1 MVSRDELV
9 EAGARAWHVDSW
21 KIDGDA
27 VVAIIDAVEPLIRA
41 DERAAL
47 LADLITQVEALR
59 AIYASH
65 GAHLAL
71 RDALSILAEASE

>member
-1 MVSRDELV
+1 MVTQHDPLCPAEDYGIPYLCLCEL
-9 EAGARAWHVDSW
+9 
-21 KIDGDA
+21 
-27 VVAIIDAVEPLIRA
+27 LQNTRA

-71 RDALSILAEASE
+71 RDALSLLAEASE